1 MVRQPLLTYPDLEA
15 APPRLSPGGGVHEA
29 VERTA
34 YAMPCVPPARQ
45 ASPSGSAAGSK
56 LRRTPQRLQ
65 GTDRATPGIAGER
78 SVDFAAVER
87 FMAKILLIED
97 DSETA
102 EEIRAELFERG
113 FDVHWTAD
121 GVDGL
126 ARARSLQPDA
136 MIVDRLLPGMDGL
149 TVIETLRKEQVRT
162 PVLVLSALGAVDD
175 RVRGLRM
182 GGDDY
187 LTKPFAIVELV
198 ARMEA
203 LLRRPMESRETTLSV
218 GDLELD
224 LIERTARRDDRVIEL
239 LPREFRL
246 LEYMMRRADQLL
258 TRAMLLEEVWH
269 YKFVPATNL
278 VDVHMGR
285 LRHKVDGPGEA
296 PMIHNV
302 RGAGFILRA
311 SP

>member
-1 MVRQPLLTYPDLEA
+1 MAVVSGKR
-15 APPRLSPGGGVHEA
+15 A
-29 VERTA
+29 VEGTA
-34 YAMPCVPPARQ
+34 TSNPAIFV
-45 ASPSGSAAGSK
+45 ATAGK
-56 LRRTPQRLQ
+56 RLM
-65 GTDRATPGIAGER
+65 TK
-78 SVDFAAVER
+78 V
-87 FMAKILLIED
+87 LLIED

-102 EEIRAELFERG
+102 EEITAELADRG
-113 FDVHWTAD
+113 FEIEWSAN
-121 GVDGL
+121 GIEGL
-126 ARARSLQPDA
+126 DKARSSRPDA

-149 TVIETLRKEQVRT
+149 TVIEALRKEQVRT

-198 ARMEA
+198 ARVEA
-203 LLRRPMESRETTLSV
+203 LLRRPVESRETTLRV
-218 GDLELD
+218 GSLELD
-224 LIERTARRDDRVIEL
+224 LIERTAKRGDRVIDL

-246 LEYMMRRADQLL
+246 LEYMMQRSDQML
-258 TRAMLLEEVWH
+258 TRAMLLEEVWN

-285 LRHKVDGPGEA
+285 LRHKVDGPGDA

-302 RGAGFILRA
+302 RGVGFILRTG
-311 SP
+311 P